1 MISQDVHEH
10 LEEILAEIETYV
22 LSTYGEHY
30 VGETEI
36 QSIDIWETNGSLV
49 STCRDTASKYLQRL
63 GKKDG
68 FNKKDLLKLIHY
80 ALIIYAHKFP
90 PGAPEPAKSVNVDVN
105 WDGVFAKLA
114 TAPQPPPPPPPP
126 RMVRFG

>member
-10 LEEILAEIETYV
+10 LEDILAEIEEYV

-30 VGETEI
+30 VGETDI

-80 ALIIYAHKFP
+80 ALIIYAYKFP
-90 PGAPEPAKSVNVDVN
+90 PEKDEPTLSPSV
-105 WDGVFAKLA
+105 KITA
-114 TAPQPPPPPPPP
+114 TDIDWSSFREKVVADLS
-126 RMVRFG
+126 RRSSSVLR